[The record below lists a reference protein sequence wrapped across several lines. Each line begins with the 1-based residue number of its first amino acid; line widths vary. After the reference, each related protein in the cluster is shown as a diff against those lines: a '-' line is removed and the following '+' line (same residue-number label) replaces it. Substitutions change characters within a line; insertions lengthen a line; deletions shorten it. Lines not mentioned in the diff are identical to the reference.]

1 MPEVKVDLSE
11 RNLARI
17 RNGHTIQLKAS
28 QIGGG
33 GTTLKVNDELAK
45 RVAAAMKK
53 QKGVKIHLSAQEI
66 EASGL
71 RLRDVG
77 RALKQMGRAYN
88 RQVKP
93 VVGPIIRDVL
103 TQITKKGLPAAAIA
117 MGQPELAAPA
127 ALLADKYAASAV
139 NALGDATG
147 GFGVKAKARKT
158 TKPKAAKT
166 VAGVAGMG
174 AAKRAVKYDGNMSG
188 FLPGNHPAMW
198 PSNSVQSDHSIRVT
212 KGGSFRMAS

>member
-1 MPEVKVDLSE
+1 MPEVTVELSA

-17 RNGHTIQLKAS
+17 RNGHTIQLKAA

-33 GTTLKVNDELAK
+33 STTLKINDELAK
-45 RVAAAMKK
+45 RVSAAMKK
-53 QKGVKIHLSAQEI
+53 NKGVKIQLSAHEI

-71 RLRDVG
+71 KLKDVG

-88 RQVKP
+88 RTVKP

-103 TQITKKGLPAAAIA
+103 TQVVKKGLPAAAIA

-127 ALLADKYAASAV
+127 AMLGEKYAASAV

-147 GFGVKAKARKT
+147 GFGVTKRGRRGLPLAGRGAK
-158 TKPKAAKT
+158 KPIS
-166 VAGVAGMG
+166 
-174 AAKRAVKYDGNMSG
+174 YDGNMSG

-198 PSNSVQSDHSIRVT
+198 PSDRVLADHSI
-212 KGGSFRMAS
+212 KGGSFKMAS

>member
-33 GTTLKVNDELAK
+33 TKIQVNDELAK
-45 RVAAAMKK
+45 RVATAMKK
-53 QKGVKIHLSAQEI
+53 NKGVKIQLSAQEI

-71 RLRDVG
+71 KLRDVG
-77 RALKQMGRAYN
+77 RALQKMGKAYN
-88 RQVKP
+88 RKVKP
-93 VVGPIIRDVL
+93 VVGPIIRDVM
-103 TQITKKGLPAAAIA
+103 TQVVKKGLPAAAIA

-158 TKPKAAKT
+158 TRAKGPSKPPA
-166 VAGVAGMG
+166 VP
-174 AAKRAVKYDGNMSG
+174 KRAITYDENMSG
-188 FLPGNHPAMW
+188 FLPANHPAMW

>member
-33 GTTLKVNDELAK
+33 TTLKINDQLAK
-45 RVAAAMKK
+45 RVADAHRKN
-53 QKGVKIHLSAQEI
+53 KGVKIQLSAQEI

-71 RLRDVG
+71 KLRDVG
-77 RALKQMGRAYN
+77 RALKSLGKAYN

-93 VVGPIIRDVL
+93 VVGPIIRDVM
-103 TQITKKGLPAAAIA
+103 TQVVKKGLPAAAIA

-147 GFGVKAKARKT
+147 GFGVKRKT
-158 TKPKAAKT
+158 TRGKGTPKAPPQP
-166 VAGVAGMG
+166 
-174 AAKRAVKYDGNMSG
+174 KRAVTYDGNMSG
-188 FLPGNHPAMW
+188 FLPANHPAMW
-198 PSNSVQSDHSIRVT
+198 PTNAVLPDHSIKGVK
-212 KGGSFRMAS
+212 KGGSFKLAS